1 MKNSCI
7 FEGSNN
13 KKFIKM
19 DNQKTNEISN
29 ETKLLIEKLQKE
41 VNEFSENVKDKIYE
55 ICESMNYKN
64 SSKFSYNIDLL
75 EQFTKKINE
84 EI

>member
-1 MKNSCI
+1 
-7 FEGSNN
+7 
-13 KKFIKM
+13 M